1 MPAYQGTVYCCKKYI
16 PLSLPL
22 DFITSVSAAC
32 FKEFALHENQQV
44 TVHLSYFLLLLYSIF
59 CLINLVGIL
68 NRSHVETDKKRNVEA
83 FTLLLQRQ
91 ADLEEL
97 PCITRKKLNLNW
109 FQEIVLLRVK
119 AFFWRTFYAAEK
131 NNIFEKHTG
140 VIQGETSPPATST
153 QTGTAQ
159 IPGTATDNN
168 EDLDWWLRQTEGEGY
183 LHYID
188 GAKVGLFRDTAAQK
202 ILGSC
207 WP

>member
-44 TVHLSYFLLLLYSIF
+44 TVHLSYFLLPLYSIF

-97 PCITRKKLNLNW
+97 PCITRKKI
-109 FQEIVLLRVK
+109 E
-119 AFFWRTFYAAEK
+119 
-131 NNIFEKHTG
+131 FELISG
-140 VIQGETSPPATST
+140 DSVATSKSFFLKDFLCCWEKQHFWET
-153 QTGTAQ
+153 HWSDSRWNLPTCYQH
-159 IPGTATDNN
+159 TD
-168 EDLDWWLRQTEGEGY
+168 R
-183 LHYID
+183 D
-188 GAKVGLFRDTAAQK
+188 GPNSWHSYG
-202 ILGSC
+202 
-207 WP
+207 